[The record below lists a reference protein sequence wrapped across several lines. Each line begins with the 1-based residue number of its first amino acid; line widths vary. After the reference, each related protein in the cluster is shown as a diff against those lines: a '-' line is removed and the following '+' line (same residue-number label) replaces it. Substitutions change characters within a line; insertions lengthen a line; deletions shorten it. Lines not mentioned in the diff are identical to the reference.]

1 MEFCQFSLSPHVIVL
16 TEGSTYSS
24 DTLLALILVLNGGG
38 GGEDKNVISK
48 KKIVKK
54 IEKTYLIL
62 F

>member
-38 GGEDKNVISK
+38 GGGGLKCDKQK
-48 KKIVKK
+48 KK
-54 IEKTYLIL
+54 
-62 F
+62 